1 MKTSEIIIILDRSGS
16 MGAIHKA
23 TVDGINTFIDDLRR
37 VPGEGFWTF
46 VQFDDRSSAKGAG
59 EAFPHVL
66 YERRPD
72 REMVKLTEHDFRP
85 RGGTALIDAV
95 CITLLRT
102 EQAYLATP
110 GPERLRTLIVIMTD
124 GHENSSV
131 DYNRDKMREII
142 ARCQSQHG
150 FEFIFLGANQDAFA
164 EASGYGMAT
173 NHRGGHCNKL
183 RYDPTPVGTQ
193 AVLNAAASNAR
204 SWKLDGNDSAEG
216 MIIDPEPRSEAPA
229 KAEEKGPA
237 NS

>member
-1 MKTSEIIIILDRSGS
+1 MKTSEIVIILDRSGS

-23 TVDGINTFIDDLRR
+23 TVDGINNFIDDLRR

-46 VQFDDRSSAKGAG
+46 VQFDDRSSARGAG

-95 CITLLRT
+95 CITLLRA

-110 GPERLRTLIVIMTD
+110 PAERLRTLIVIMTD
-124 GHENSSV
+124 GQENASV
-131 DYNRDKMREII
+131 QFNRDGMRELI
-142 ARCQSQHG
+142 ARCQAQHG

-173 NHRGGHCNKL
+173 RHRGGHCNKL
-183 RYDPTPVGTQ
+183 RYEATPAGTQ
-193 AVLNAAASNAR
+193 AVLNAAADNAR
-204 SWKLDGNDSAEG
+204 SWKLEGNDTAAG
-216 MIIDPEPRSEAPA
+216 MIIEPGESDSGAGEVPE
-229 KAEEKGPA
+229 K
-237 NS
+237 

>member
-16 MGAIHKA
+16 MGSIHKA
-23 TVDGINTFIDDLRR
+23 AVDGINNFIDDLRR
-37 VPGEGFWTF
+37 VPGDGFWTF
-46 VQFDDRSSAKGAG
+46 VQFDDYASARGAG

-95 CITLLRT
+95 CITLHRA

-110 GPERLRTLIVIMTD
+110 PPERLRTLIVIMTD

-131 DYNRDKMREII
+131 RYDRAAMRELI
-142 ARCQSQHG
+142 ARCQARHG

-164 EASGYGMAT
+164 EASGYGVAT
-173 NHRGGHCNKL
+173 NHRGGQCNKL
-183 RYDPTPVGTQ
+183 RYDATKEGTE
-193 AVLNAAASNAR
+193 AVLSAAACNAR
-204 SWKLDGNDSAEG
+204 IWKLEGNNSAQAMLGELG
-216 MIIDPEPRSEAPA
+216 PLSGAPGEDQQ
-229 KAEEKGPA
+229 K
-237 NS
+237 

>member
-23 TVDGINTFIDDLRR
+23 TVDGINNFIDDLRR
-37 VPGEGFWTF
+37 VPGDGFWTF
-46 VQFDDRSSAKGAG
+46 VQFDDPSSAKGAH

-72 REMVKLTEHDFRP
+72 REMVKLTENDFRP

-95 CITLLRT
+95 CITLLKA

-110 GPERLRTLIVIMTD
+110 AADRLRILIVIMTD
-124 GHENSSV
+124 GLENSSV
-131 DYNRDKMREII
+131 EYDRARMREII

-173 NHRGGHCNKL
+173 RHRGGHSNKL
-183 RYDPTPVGTQ
+183 RYAATKEGTQ
-193 AVLNAAASNAR
+193 EALMAAAGNAR
-204 SWKLDGNDSAEG
+204 SWKLEGNDSAQG
-216 MIIDPEPRSEAPA
+216 MLGDPRPQA
-229 KAEEKGPA
+229 KAEGKVEEQ
-237 NS
+237 